1 MTNILQTL
9 VVAATSIIVAEAASG
24 FALAGDDS
32 VSTAAVAES
41 SQSSV
46 NRPVEAALAEL
57 KSRIEQ
63 LEARVGGQSAGS
75 AFAGRNRSFRPTGPT
90 Q

>member
-9 VVAATSIIVAEAASG
+9 VVAATSIIVAAASG
-24 FALAGDDS
+24 FALAGYDS

-41 SQSSV
+41 PQSSV
-46 NRPVEAALAEL
+46 NRPVEAGLAEL
-57 KSRIEQ
+57 TSRIEQ
-63 LEARVGGQSAGS
+63 LEARVGGQSADS
-75 AFAGRNRSFRPTGPT
+75 AFAGRNRSFRPTGPM